1 MERSGAPEYGKY
13 VRDHYAAALTGTSP
27 MSNASRSDPSTAKI
41 PYVPLYNGGRK
52 NPRLGAMLGPMPVA
66 VFRVWEVD
74 PSLTLVSPAVAALV
88 AGVVLGAFLLL
99 RRSRTRHLESAQAP
113 HVGMNALDAYG
124 SAAKAPAQPLVT
136 PAAHVGAVLSRLDE
150 ALSPLLGEA
159 VSLDVLNAS
168 AGRPLL
174 APDRL
179 EQVLVQLALTV
190 RDGMDGG
197 IVTMRAYDG
206 LGDVTR
212 GDGRRT
218 WTIIE
223 VGKVDAPS
231 HMPPVSRVSASNEQ
245 GMQQVRQMVDEVGGR
260 LALEQRVPGNPYF
273 VLQLPSIAA

>member
-1 MERSGAPEYGKY
+1 
-13 VRDHYAAALTGTSP
+13 
-27 MSNASRSDPSTAKI
+27 
-41 PYVPLYNGGRK
+41 
-52 NPRLGAMLGPMPVA
+52 MLGPMPVA

-74 PSLTLVSPAVAALV
+74 SPVSLVSPAVAALV
-88 AGVVLGAFLLL
+88 AGAVLGAFLLL
-99 RRSRTRHLESAQAP
+99 RRTRTRP
-113 HVGMNALDAYG
+113 GG
-124 SAAKAPAQPLVT
+124 SAQPLRVGT
-136 PAAHVGAVLSRLDE
+136 KVEEGRGATADAPPQPLGTSAAQVGAVLSRLDE
-150 ALSPLLGEA
+150 SLSPLLGEA

-212 GDGRRT
+212 SDGRRT

-231 HMPPVSRVSASNEQ
+231 YLPPVSRVSAANEQ
-245 GMQQVRQMVDEVGGR
+245 GLQQVRQMVDEVGGR

>member
-1 MERSGAPEYGKY
+1 
-13 VRDHYAAALTGTSP
+13 
-27 MSNASRSDPSTAKI
+27 
-41 PYVPLYNGGRK
+41 
-52 NPRLGAMLGPMPVA
+52 MLGPMPVA
-66 VFRVWEVD
+66 VVRIWEVD
-74 PSLTLVSPAVAALV
+74 LPVSLVSPSVAALV
-88 AGVVLGAFLLL
+88 AGAVLFVFLL
-99 RRSRTRHLESAQAP
+99 RRRSWTRPRRSAQAP
-113 HVGMNALDAYG
+113 FVGTNAVDAPG
-124 SAAKAPAQPLVT
+124 SAAEAPPQT
-136 PAAHVGAVLSRLDE
+136 MGTSAAHVGVVLSRLDNV
-150 ALSPLLGEA
+150 LSPLLGEA
-159 VSLDVLNAS
+159 ISLDVLNAT

-231 HMPPVSRVSASNEQ
+231 YLPLVSRVSASNEQ
-245 GMQQVRQMVDEVGGR
+245 GLQQVRQIVDEVGGR
-260 LALEQRVPGNPYF
+260 LGMEQRAPGNPYF